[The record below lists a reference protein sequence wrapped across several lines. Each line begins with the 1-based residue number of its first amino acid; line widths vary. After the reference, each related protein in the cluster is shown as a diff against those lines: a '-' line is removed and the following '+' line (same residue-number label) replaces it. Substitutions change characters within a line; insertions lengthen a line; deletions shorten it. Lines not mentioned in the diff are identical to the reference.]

1 MDKHA
6 KIRWAVLLS
15 ALAATVVA
23 TFYPVDE
30 QLEPPVPVTPRPGPD
45 PAVKLV
51 AAPAP
56 KDQPRPAWIASDENP
71 FGPRA
76 WDVPPP
82 PPVDS
87 ARAVQP
93 VELAQAAPAAEAPPP
108 SLPYRFLGQMQDGGN
123 RIIYLGRGEEVL
135 LAHQN
140 DVLEGSYKVVAV
152 NDSVIEFESV
162 QSGIRQTLP
171 IPAQ

>member
-6 KIRWAVLLS
+6 KLRWTVLLS

-23 TFYPVDE
+23 MFYPVDE
-30 QLEPPVPVTPRPGPD
+30 PSEPQGPIAPRPRPD

-51 AAPAP
+51 AAPAS
-56 KDQPRPAWIASDENP
+56 KDRPRPAWIASDDNP
-71 FGPRA
+71 FGPRV
-76 WDVPPP
+76 WDAPPP
-82 PPVDS
+82 AVES
-87 ARAVQP
+87 ARAVQL
-93 VELAQAAPAAEAPPP
+93 VELAQAAPAPEAPPP
-108 SLPYRFLGQMQDGGN
+108 LPYRFLGQMQDGGN
-123 RIIYLGRGEEVL
+123 RIIYLGRGEEVV

-152 NDSVIEFESV
+152 NDSMIEFESV

>member
-6 KIRWAVLLS
+6 KIRWVVLFS
-15 ALAATVVA
+15 ALVATVVA
-23 TFYPVDE
+23 MFYPVDE
-30 QLEPPVPVTPRPGPD
+30 QFEPPAPVTPRPGPD

-51 AAPAP
+51 AALAST
-56 KDQPRPAWIASDENP
+56 DQPRPVWIASDDNP
-71 FGPRA
+71 FGPRV
-76 WDVPPP
+76 WDAPPP
-82 PPVDS
+82 AVDS

-93 VELAQAAPAAEAPPP
+93 VELAQAAPAPEAPPP
-108 SLPYRFLGQMQDGGN
+108 PLPYRFLGQMQDGGN
-123 RIIYLGRGEEVL
+123 RIIYLGRGEEVV

-152 NDSVIEFESV
+152 DDSTIEFESV
-162 QSGIRQTLP
+162 QSGVRQTLP

>member
-23 TFYPVDE
+23 VFYPVDE
-30 QLEPPVPVTPRPGPD
+30 QFEHPMPVTARPGPN

-51 AAPAP
+51 VAPAS
-56 KDQPRPAWIASDENP
+56 KDQPRAAWIASDENP
-71 FGPRA
+71 FGPRVWEA
-76 WDVPPP
+76 PPP
-82 PPVDS
+82 VVDS

-93 VELAQAAPAAEAPPP
+93 VELAQAAPEPEAPPP
-108 SLPYRFLGQMQDGGN
+108 PLPYRFLGQMQDGGN

-152 NDSVIEFESV
+152 NDSMIEFESV

>member
-30 QLEPPVPVTPRPGPD
+30 HFERPAPVTPRSGLP

-51 AAPAP
+51 AAPAS
-56 KDQPRPAWIASDENP
+56 KDQPRPAWIASDDNP
-71 FGPRA
+71 FGPRI
-76 WDVPPP
+76 WDAPPP
-82 PPVDS
+82 AVES

-93 VELAQAAPAAEAPPP
+93 LELAQAAPAPEAPPP
-108 SLPYRFLGQMQDGGN
+108 LPYRFLGQMQDGGT
-123 RIIYLGRGEEVL
+123 RIIYLGRGEEVV

-152 NDSVIEFESV
+152 NDSMIEFESV
-162 QSGIRQTLP
+162 QSGVRQTLP

>member
-15 ALAATVVA
+15 ALTATVVA
-23 TFYPVDE
+23 MFYPVDE
-30 QLEPPVPVTPRPGPD
+30 PFEHPMPVTPRLGPD
-45 PAVKLV
+45 PAVRLV
-51 AAPAP
+51 AAPAS

-71 FGPRA
+71 FGPRVWEA
-76 WDVPPP
+76 PLPAVE
-82 PPVDS
+82 S

-93 VELAQAAPAAEAPPP
+93 VELAQAAPPPEAPPP
-108 SLPYRFLGQMQDGGN
+108 PLPYRFLGQMQDGGN

-140 DVLEGSYKVVAV
+140 DVLEGSYRVVAV
-152 NDSVIEFESV
+152 NDSMIEFEAV